1 MRNGGQGPGARGR
14 GPGVGGQGPGVGGQ
28 WNDMQLNGAKA
39 LVVGMKKS
47 GMASAELLARQGAAV
62 RATDLKPLAELGEAR
77 ALLERL
83 DIPFSRQTPEVFEG
97 CDLIVLSPDVPADL
111 PPLAEARRRGAR
123 VVGEVDLAAP
133 FLKGETIGI
142 TGSNGKTTTTS
153 LVGHIL
159 RAAALPA
166 QVGGNIGTPV
176 TAMVEISRAD
186 GWNVLE
192 LSSFQL
198 ETISEFRA
206 HIALALN
213 VTANHLDRHRTF
225 ENYAAAK
232 GRLFETQRS
241 GDFAVLNAEDPVCVR
256 YADRTPAAV
265 EWFSSRREVSPGASL
280 RGESLVLD
288 GRPFMEAGE
297 IPIRGR
303 HNVENVLAAAIA
315 AARAGVKPEAIAAAV
330 RTFQAVEHRL
340 EFVRNVSGIDFY
352 NDSKATSV
360 DATLKALDAFPGG
373 LWVILGGK
381 DKGLDY
387 SPLRAPLAAKARAAL
402 LIGAAAAKIA
412 GQLQGAAP
420 LVDSKTLDAAIA
432 HAYAASRPGDTIL
445 LAPACASFD
454 QFKSFEHRGEVFK
467 QIVNQ
472 LTPKD

>member
-1 MRNGGQGPGARGR
+1 
-14 GPGVGGQGPGVGGQ
+14 
-28 WNDMQLNGAKA
+28 MQLNGTKT

-47 GMASAELLARQGAAV
+47 GMASAELLAREGAAV
-62 RATDLKPLAELGEAR
+62 RATDLKPLDELGEAR
-77 ALLERL
+77 ELLERL
-83 DIPFSRQTPEVFEG
+83 DIPFARQTPEVFEG
-97 CDLIVLSPDVPADL
+97 CGLIVLSPDVPADL
-111 PPLAEARRRGAR
+111 PPLVEARGRGVR
-123 VVGEVDLAAP
+123 VVGEVELAAP

-159 RAAALPA
+159 RQAGVPV
-166 QVGGNIGTPV
+166 QVGGNIGRPV
-176 TAMVEISRAD
+176 TAMVESSRAD

-213 VTANHLDRHRTF
+213 VTGNHLDRHHTF

-241 GDFAVLNAEDPVCVR
+241 EDFAVLNAEDPVCVR
-256 YADRTPAAV
+256 FAARTPATA

-280 RGESLVLD
+280 CGENLVLD
-288 GRPFMEAGE
+288 GRPLIPAGE
-297 IPIRGR
+297 ISLRGR

-315 AARAGVKPEAIAAAV
+315 ASRAGVEPQAIAAAV

-360 DATLKALDAFPGG
+360 DATVKALDAFAGG

-387 SPLRAPLAAKARAAL
+387 SPLRAPLGAKARAAL

-412 GQLQGAAP
+412 GQLQGAVP

-432 HAYAASRPGDTIL
+432 YAYAGGQPGDTIL

-472 LTPKD
+472 LRPKD

>member
-1 MRNGGQGPGARGR
+1 
-14 GPGVGGQGPGVGGQ
+14 
-28 WNDMQLNGAKA
+28 MQLKGAKA

-47 GMASAELLARQGAAV
+47 GMASAELLVRQGAAA
-62 RATDLKPLAELGEAR
+62 RATDLKSLDELGEAR

-83 DIPFSRQTPEVFEG
+83 DIPFARQTPEVFEG

-111 PPLAEARRRGAR
+111 PPLQEARRRGVR
-123 VVGEVDLAAP
+123 VIGEVELAAP

-153 LVGHIL
+153 LVGHML
-159 RAAALPA
+159 REAGVPV

-176 TAMVEISRAD
+176 TAMVESSRAD

-198 ETISEFRA
+198 ETIHAFRA
-206 HIALALN
+206 HIGLALN
-213 VTANHLDRHRTF
+213 VTGNHLDRHHTF
-225 ENYAAAK
+225 EKYAAAK

-256 YADRTPAAV
+256 YADGALATAQ
-265 EWFSSRREVSPGASL
+265 WFSSRRQVSPGASL
-280 RGESLVLD
+280 RGEELVLD
-288 GRPFMEAGE
+288 GRPLISAGE

-315 AARAGVKPEAIAAAV
+315 AARAGVNREAIAAAV

-340 EFVRNVSGIDFY
+340 EFVRRVSGTDFY

-360 DATLKALDAFPGG
+360 DATLKALDAFSGG

-387 SPLRAPLAAKARAAL
+387 SPLRAPLAAKARAVL
-402 LIGAAAAKIA
+402 LIGAAAAKISS
-412 GQLQGAAP
+412 QLRGAAP
-420 LVDSKTLDAAIA
+420 LVDSQTLEAAIA
-432 HAYAASRPGDTIL
+432 HAYARSQPGDTIL

-454 QFKSFEHRGEVFK
+454 QFRSFEHRGEVFK
-467 QIVNQ
+467 QIVNR
-472 LTPKD
+472 LPLKD